1 MKCVVIDKDVNARKE
16 LKYFINTFSRIQIE
30 KEFNNGADALK
41 YLIDNEIDIVFLEI
55 DICKLNGMDLAR
67 ILYEKNKKTKIIFVT
82 KKENYAVEAFK
93 IHAFDYILK
102 PYSKERMISAL
113 ERIDT
118 IDINK
123 LKINSDK
130 ISVVKD
136 NKIYVIDIEDI
147 YFIESNGKGIKI
159 YTKDEEYTS
168 KIKISEIEKRL
179 LRKCFYKC
187 HRCYI
192 VNLEKINEIEPW
204 FNSTYVLRFKYLD
217 KEVPVSRNNI
227 KEFRELLAI
236 K

>member
-41 YLIDNEIDIVFLEI
+41 YLIDNEVDIVFLEI

>member
-16 LKYFINTFSRIQIE
+16 LKYFINTFSSIQIE

-41 YLIDNEIDIVFLEI
+41 YLIDNEVDIVFLEI